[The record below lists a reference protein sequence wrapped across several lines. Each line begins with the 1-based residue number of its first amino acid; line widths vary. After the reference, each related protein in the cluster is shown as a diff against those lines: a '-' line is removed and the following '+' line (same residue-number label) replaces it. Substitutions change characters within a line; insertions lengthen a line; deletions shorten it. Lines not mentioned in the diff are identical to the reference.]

1 MDSHIKAVGIIQI
14 LYGALLLVVGLF
26 LFGIIA
32 GSGAASGEREAM
44 FVTGIV
50 GTVLGGFMACLS
62 LPHILAGIGV
72 LKQRNWARILTI
84 ILACLSLLQVPFG
97 TAVGAYSLWVLLNDQ
112 ARPAFA

>member
-32 GSGAASGEREAM
+32 GAGAASGEREAM

-50 GTVLGGFMACLS
+50 GTAIGGLMACLS
-62 LPHILAGIGV
+62 LPHVIAGIGV
-72 LKQRNWARILTI
+72 LKHRNWARVLTI
-84 ILACLSLLQVPFG
+84 ILACLSLLNFPFG
-97 TAVGAYSLWVLLNDQ
+97 TAVGAYSLYVLLNDQ